1 MFAFV
6 LILTEEGRGK
16 GLKQFRK
23 AVAGAMARLVRIQ
36 IATNSVITVS
46 F

>member
-6 LILTEEGRGK
+6 LILTGEGRGE
-16 GLKQFRK
+16 GSKQFRK
-23 AVAGAMARLVRIQ
+23 AMAGAMARLVRIQ
-36 IATNSVITVS
+36 VATNSVITVS